1 MLVQIN
7 DLLDQY
13 DWYRSTISTWSSVT
27 FNLQPLTSQRY
38 QCLVIIFEQLQVLIK
53 KQVGFYQF

>member
-13 DWYRSTISTWSSVT
+13 DWYRSTISTWSSVA
-27 FNLQPLTSQRY
+27 FNLQPLASQRN
-38 QCLVIIFEQLQVLIK
+38 QCLVIILEQLQVLIK